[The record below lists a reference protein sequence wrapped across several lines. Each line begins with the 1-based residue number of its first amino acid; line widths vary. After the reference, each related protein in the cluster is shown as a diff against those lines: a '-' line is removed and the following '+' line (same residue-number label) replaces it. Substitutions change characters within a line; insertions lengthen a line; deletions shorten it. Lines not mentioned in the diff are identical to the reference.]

1 MDAINDIE
9 VLVGRVIRTLVTIS
23 RKVSRFATWLLA
35 AAAGICGVSFLL
47 GVAALDGGIRTV
59 WIVFGIVFASI
70 AIGAAGIARWGVGR
84 IRKDVPA
91 IAGEVRAMITEGRE
105 QSGLIIR
112 EFDQQMHDGEDE
124 TIAGSAIVVSRRV
137 YGLRDLA
144 GHGFEGAARFTAAVR
159 SITRLPLLALLTV
172 AITLV
177 FAFLAFIF
185 LLALALS

>member
-1 MDAINDIE
+1 MDALNDIE
-9 VLVGRVIRTLVTIS
+9 VIVGRVVRTLVTIS
-23 RKVSRFATWLLA
+23 RKVTRLATWLLA
-35 AAAGICGVSFLL
+35 GAAGICVVSFLL

-59 WIVFGIVFASI
+59 WIVLGIVFGSI
-70 AIGAAGIARWGVGR
+70 AVGAAGIARWGVGR

-91 IAGEVRAMITEGRE
+91 IAGEVRAVITEGRE

-112 EFDQQMHDGEDE
+112 EFDQRMHDGEDE
-124 TIAGSAIVVSRRV
+124 TLSGSAIVVSRRV

-144 GHGFEGAARFTAAVR
+144 GHGFEGAARFSAAVR
-159 SITRLPLLALLTV
+159 AITRLPLLALLTV

-177 FAFLAFIF
+177 FAFLALIF

>member
-1 MDAINDIE
+1 MDALNDIE

-23 RKVSRFATWLLA
+23 RKVTRFATWLLA
-35 AAAGICGVSFLL
+35 GAAGVCVVSFLL
-47 GVAALDGGIRTV
+47 GVAALDGGIRVV
-59 WIVFGIVFASI
+59 WVVLGIVFGSV

-84 IRKDVPA
+84 IRRDVPA
-91 IAGEVRAMITEGRE
+91 IAGEVRAMVTEGRE

-112 EFDQQMHDGEDE
+112 EFDHQMHDGEDE

-137 YGLRDLA
+137 YGLRGLA
-144 GHGFEGAARFTAAVR
+144 GHGFEGATRFTAALR

-172 AITLV
+172 SITIV
-177 FAFLAFIF
+177 FAFLALIF